1 MSIQLVRHLLSIGVV
16 LAIAAFAAGQETP
29 SPTAKPMFD
38 PTELKP
44 LAPEQY
50 ADDASSERTA
60 DEIEALYPP
69 GEQPEAV
76 RMLVTILRKSDI
88 GPNGGWFG
96 PAQTRYT
103 WPWLAERC
111 GLAAD
116 AQAITRE
123 QFPGPD
129 AAWKVL
135 DRNGDGSIMP
145 SDLDWSP
152 QNPWVQQAYLVS
164 RLFRRMNAAGNGR
177 LSRAELDKFFEAAS
191 GNKDH
196 LTLGDFRDALLTM
209 SYLPG
214 DDPSRETL
222 VRGFFANELGSLY
235 EGPRLNEPAPDFA
248 LKTPD
253 GDETYELSNLVGQQ
267 PVVLVL
273 GNFTC
278 GPFRAFYPE
287 VDAVFEK
294 QKDGA
299 KFLMVYVREA
309 HPTDGWKMESNTRSQ
324 VAVAQPKTLAERAA
338 VCDQFCERLAPGMP
352 VVVDDVTDKVGNAYS
367 GMPARMYVIDTAGK
381 VAYQSGRGP
390 FGFKVGE
397 MEQALW
403 MARLEGAGDRKK

>member
-1 MSIQLVRHLLSIGVV
+1 MCIRWLALSFGLCLPLLLLGV
-16 LAIAAFAAGQETP
+16 AQAQEP
-29 SPTAKPMFD
+29 ASPTAKPMFD
-38 PTELKP
+38 PTELRP
-44 LAPEQY
+44 LAPDQY
-50 ADDASSERTA
+50 ADDASSQHMA
-60 DEIEALYPP
+60 DEIEARYPP

-76 RMLVTILRKSDI
+76 RMLVTILRGSEI
-88 GPNGGWFG
+88 GPNDGWFG
-96 PAQTRYT
+96 AAQTRYT
-103 WPWLAERC
+103 WPWLTSHC

-116 AQAITRE
+116 AKAISRYK
-123 QFPGPD
+123 FPGPE

-135 DRNGDGSIMP
+135 DRNGDGSITP

-152 QNPWVQQAYLVS
+152 QNPWVQQAYLVG
-164 RLFRRMNAAGNGR
+164 RLFRKMNAAGNGR
-177 LSRAELDKFFEAAS
+177 LSRAELDKYFEAAS
-191 GNKDH
+191 GGKDH

-222 VRGFFANELGSLY
+222 VRGFFASELGSLY
-235 EGPRLNEPAPDFA
+235 EGPRLNAAAPDFT

-253 GDETYELSNLVGQQ
+253 SDETYQLSKLVGQQ

-287 VDAVFEK
+287 VDAVYQK
-294 QKDGA
+294 QQDGA

-338 VCDQFCERLAPGMP
+338 VCDQFCERLAPSMP

-367 GMPARMYVIDTAGK
+367 GMPARMYVIDTKGR

-390 FGFKVGE
+390 YGFKVGE

-403 MARLEGAGDRKK
+403 MARLESAGDRQ